1 VVLKI
6 MTGKGVETPERR
18 GNILTRDFDDILFL
32 VQTSQDSCVRLIDGS
47 APELSSH
54 DSHRTMVVAPYS
66 QLDNVLLDSVFHKP
80 PQTIFGAEPSHDWC
94 YYYQKAALAR
104 QQGDW
109 EAIHAFYQ
117 EALGLGLYPNDSV
130 EWMPFVQAYTALG
143 DLDKLRT
150 LKKIIIADP
159 YLTAQTC
166 QILTDMVANSEIRP
180 EIQKFVQNSFCE

>member
-1 VVLKI
+1 
-6 MTGKGVETPERR
+6 MP
-18 GNILTRDFDDILFL
+18 D
-32 VQTSQDSCVRLIDGS
+32 
-47 APELSSH
+47 A
-54 DSHRTMVVAPYS
+54 A
-66 QLDNVLLDSVFHKP
+66 FHEP
-80 PQTIFGAEPSHDWC
+80 PQSIFGAEPPHDWC

-109 EAIHAFYQ
+109 EAIQALYQ

-130 EWMPFVQAYTALG
+130 EWMPFVQAYTVLG

-166 QILTDMVANSEIRP
+166 QILTDMSASYEIEP
-180 EIQKFVQNSFCE
+180 EIQTFVQNAFCE